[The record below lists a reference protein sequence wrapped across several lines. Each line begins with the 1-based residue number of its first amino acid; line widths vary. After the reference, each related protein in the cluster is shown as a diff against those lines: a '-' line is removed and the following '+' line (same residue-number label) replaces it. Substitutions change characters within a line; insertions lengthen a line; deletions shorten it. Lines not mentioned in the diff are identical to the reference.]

1 MANINNKSVDETD
14 EMKQNMVVRM
24 EGDSDNNLQALF
36 ECVLKPTGSNRPL
49 QIPYRMRDLPQSF
62 FNPPAN
68 GSKSS
73 SVCHSRENSADSAFS
88 SGSNVLNA
96 SKSMQPQ
103 FKISHSRAHS
113 SPAVVQQTQYGGIN
127 QSNTSSNNKTNNNNI
142 NTNANSSGALHAQA
156 QQVNRVQHAHMKQ
169 RSYDVV
175 STSQL
180 HRDLGDLP
188 PGWEQAKTEFGQ
200 IYYIKY
206 VNYLISI
213 YAFIFSF

>member
-1 MANINNKSVDETD
+1 MANSNNKNIEETD
-14 EMKQNMVVRM
+14 EMKQNMVVRV
-24 EGDSDNNLQALF
+24 EQDSDNNLQALF
-36 ECVLKPTGSNRPL
+36 ECVLQPTGSNRPL
-49 QIPYRMRDLPQSF
+49 QVPYRMRDLPESF

-88 SGSNVLNA
+88 SGSTVING
-96 SKSMQPQ
+96 SKSIQSQ

-113 SPAVVQQTQYGGIN
+113 SPATLQQTYAGLN
-127 QSNTSSNNKTNNNNI
+127 QNNTSSNNKTNNNNNI
-142 NTNANSSGALHAQA
+142 NTNANNTGTTAQTQSSQQA
-156 QQVNRVQHAHMKQ
+156 NPVQHIHMKQ

-180 HRDLGDLP
+180 HRELGDLP

-200 IYYIKY
+200 IYYIK
-206 VNYLISI
+206 
-213 YAFIFSF
+213 